1 MQRRMVRKLDLE
13 KLLTEVEPHPSPKAS
28 LEQYTIPPDTA
39 AEILY
44 LAAYTYN
51 SIIGKTVLDLGCG
64 TGRLAIGAA
73 FLGAKQAIGV
83 DIDKTAVETAK
94 KNAEKLGFKE
104 KTRWI
109 AADIEAVRG
118 KFDTVIQNPPF
129 GVQKRKADTKFLKKA
144 LELGKMVY
152 SLHKRGKEKPS
163 RTEVSPRSFL
173 TRFISNHGG
182 KIKAIIPMQM
192 TIPYMFE
199 FHKKPKHRFL
209 VDLYV
214 IEK

>member
-13 KLLTEVEPHPSPKAS
+13 RLLEQVEPHPSPKAH
-28 LEQYTIPPDTA
+28 LEQYTIPANLA

-51 SIIGKTVLDLGCG
+51 SIAGKNILDLGCG
-64 TGRLAIGAA
+64 TGRLTIGAA

-83 DIDKTAVETAK
+83 DIDTNAIETAK
-94 KNAEKLGFKE
+94 KSTKKLGFKQ
-104 KTRWI
+104 KTKWI
-109 AADIEAVRG
+109 ATDIEAIRG

-129 GVQKRKADTKFLKKA
+129 GVQKRKADIKFLEKA
-144 LELGKMVY
+144 LELGNIIF
-152 SLHKRGKEKPS
+152 SLHKRKKEQK
-163 RTEVSPRSFL
+163 TASP
-173 TRFISNHGG
+173 FIKKFITVHGG
-182 KIKAIIPMQM
+182 RIKAIYPMRM
-192 TIPYMFE
+192 IIPYMFE
-199 FHKKPKHRFL
+199 FHRKRRHEFL